1 MGLEINTIITLENN
15 EKYQII
21 NENLYNGKKYFLA
34 NNINSNTETIFE
46 EELEGLDIY
55 VREVLDK
62 EMYGSI
68 IGLLK

>member
-21 NENLYNGKKYFLA
+21 NESLYNGKKYFLA
-34 NNINSNTETIFE
+34 NHLNKETETIFE

-62 EMYGSI
+62 EMYHSI
-68 IGLLK
+68 RSLLK

>member
-34 NNINSNTETIFE
+34 NKIDDQTETIFE

-62 EMYGSI
+62 EMYEAI
-68 IGLLK
+68 ISLLK

>member
-68 IGLLK
+68 ISLLK

>member
-1 MGLEINTIITLENN
+1 MHLFIPWIYSQENN

-34 NNINSNTETIFE
+34 NKIDNQTETIFE

-62 EMYGSI
+62 EMYEAI
-68 IGLLK
+68 ISLLK

>member
-34 NNINSNTETIFE
+34 NKMDTQIETIFE

-62 EMYGSI
+62 GMYDSI
-68 IGLLK
+68 IKLLK

>member
-34 NNINSNTETIFE
+34 NNINSNTETIFD